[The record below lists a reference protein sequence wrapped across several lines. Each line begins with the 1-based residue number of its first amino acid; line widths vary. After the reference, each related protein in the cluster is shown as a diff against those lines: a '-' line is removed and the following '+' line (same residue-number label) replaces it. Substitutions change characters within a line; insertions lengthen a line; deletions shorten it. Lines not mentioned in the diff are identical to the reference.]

1 LQSLPIAERGLQG
14 IAMRKILRRSLSLT
28 ILLVLFLT
36 CAVSRAADPKVLFQT
51 STLQALMAGVYDGDL
66 TCQELKRHGDFGLGT
81 FDALDGEMIAL
92 DGVFYQV
99 KADGRV
105 YPVAGAM
112 KTPFAEVTFFKAGRT
127 HMIEKPLNYRQLLD
141 YVTALLPS
149 PNLPY
154 AIRIDGF
161 FPYVKTRSI
170 PRQQKPYPPLAAA
183 AQQQAVFELADVKG
197 VIVGFRYPPYL
208 AGINLPG
215 YHCHFIT
222 ADRRAGGHLLDCRVE
237 GATVAVDAL
246 PNFYLRLP
254 ENQEFFKSDLIS
266 GGLHELEKVE
276 K

>member
-1 LQSLPIAERGLQG
+1 MP
-14 IAMRKILRRSLSLT
+14 MKFRRC
-28 ILLVLFLT
+28 LVLALGL
-36 CAVSRAADPKVLFQT
+36 ALWLGAGALHAAEPRLLFQT

-66 TCQELKRHGDFGLGT
+66 TFRELARHGDFGLGT
-81 FDALDGEMIAL
+81 FEGLDGEMIAL
-92 DGVFYQV
+92 DGAFYQI

-105 YPVAGAM
+105 YPVAGSM

-127 HMIEKPLNYRQLLD
+127 HMIEKPMNLRQLLE
-141 YVTALLPS
+141 YVDRLLPS

-154 AIRIDGF
+154 AVRIDGL

-183 AQQQAVFELADVKG
+183 AAKQVVFELANVKG
-197 VIVGFRYPPYL
+197 VIVAFRHPAYL
-208 AGINLPG
+208 ADINLSG

-237 GATVAVDAL
+237 GATAAVEAL
-246 PNFYLRLP
+246 PNFWLRLP
-254 ENQEFFKSDLIS
+254 ESGEFSRTDLT
-266 GGLHELEKVE
+266 GDRRQELEKVE

>member
-1 LQSLPIAERGLQG
+1 MKPLRSLILALCLLGLAAGSLPAAESPL
-14 IAMRKILRRSLSLT
+14 
-28 ILLVLFLT
+28 
-36 CAVSRAADPKVLFQT
+36 LFQT

-66 TCQELKRHGDFGLGT
+66 TFQVFSRHGDFGLGT

-92 DGVFYQV
+92 DGVFYQI

-105 YPVAGAM
+105 SPVAGAM
-112 KTPFAEVTFFKAGRT
+112 KTPFAAMTFFKAGRT
-127 HMIEKPLNYRQLLD
+127 HMIEAPLNYRQLLD
-141 YVTALLPS
+141 YVDRLLPS

-154 AIRIDGF
+154 AIRVDGLF
-161 FPYVKTRSI
+161 TSVKTRSI

-183 AQQQAVFELADVKG
+183 AEKQAVFELANVKG
-197 VIVGFRYPPYL
+197 TIVAFRYPAYL
-208 AGINLPG
+208 AGVNMPG

-254 ENQEFFKSDLIS
+254 DSQEFLKSDLT
-266 GGLHELEKVE
+266 GDRRHELEKIE
-276 K
+276 R